1 MNMIDELI
9 QAVEKAAHLSHPQA
23 EDAVR
28 GMLRYLAAK
37 LPSPQFGE
45 FQARLHGPASPSADE
60 PPGPTR

>member
-1 MNMIDELI
+1 MIDELI
-9 QAVEKAAHLSHPQA
+9 LAVERAAHLSHPQA

-45 FQARLHGPASPSADE
+45 FQARLHGPAAPTATDE